1 MNVARLRV
9 LHGDL
14 MKLSSFRHVWS
25 SALHPVRIVGH
36 SPALKILDFV
46 SIPPYFWDNH
56 KFIDYILT
64 IDAHGRV

>member
-46 SIPPYFWDNH
+46 SIPPYS
-56 KFIDYILT
+56 
-64 IDAHGRV
+64 